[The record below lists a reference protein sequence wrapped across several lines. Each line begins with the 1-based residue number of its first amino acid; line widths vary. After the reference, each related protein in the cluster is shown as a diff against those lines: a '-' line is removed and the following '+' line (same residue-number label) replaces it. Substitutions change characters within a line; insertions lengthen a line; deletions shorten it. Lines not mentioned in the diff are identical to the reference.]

1 MLLSRH
7 TKRREFISLL
17 GGAAATWPVGAR
29 AQQAAMPVIGYLYTG
44 APEAGAPMLAAFR
57 KGLSEFGFFEGR
69 NVEIEYRWANNEP
82 ERLPELAADLVHR
95 RVTVIVSPGTASA
108 TLAAK
113 ASTTTIPIIF
123 RTGGDPIELGLVT
136 SLNRPGGNITGVGA
150 MSAEVGTKRLGILHQ
165 LLPNAPRF
173 AALVNPNDVTAQPV
187 IKTLQAA
194 ASAIGR
200 QVDLLNASN
209 RHDIDVAFASL
220 IKQRTD
226 ALLVAP
232 QGLFINRRVQ
242 IVTQAARH
250 AVPAIYTA
258 REFAEIG
265 GLMSYG
271 SNTME
276 QFRQTGIYTGRVLRG
291 EKPAEMP
298 ILLAS
303 KFEFVINIQTAKVLD
318 LEIPPTLLALA
329 DEVIE

>member
-1 MLLSRH
+1 MR
-7 TKRREFISLL
+7 RREFITLL
-17 GGAAATWPVGAR
+17 GGAAAGWPLAAR
-29 AQQAAMPVIGYLYTG
+29 AQQPPTPVVGYLYSG

-57 KGLSEFGFFEGR
+57 KGLSEVGFSEGR

-82 ERLPELAADLVHR
+82 ERLPELAADLVRR
-95 RVTVIVSPGTASA
+95 RVTVIVSPGTSPA

-136 SLNRPGGNITGVGA
+136 SLNRPGGNVTGVGA

-165 LLPNAPRF
+165 LLPNATRI
-173 AALVNPNDVTAQPV
+173 AALVNPNDASAQPV
-187 IKTLQAA
+187 IRTLQAA

-200 QVDLLNASN
+200 QVDLLNANN

-220 IKQRTD
+220 IKRRTD

-250 AVPAIYTA
+250 AVPAIYPA

-271 SNTME
+271 SNATE
-276 QFRQTGIYTGRVLRG
+276 QFRQTGIYTGRVLKG

-303 KFEFVINIQTAKVLD
+303 KFEFVINVQTAKVLD